1 MSTNR
6 IIKTSLFVLFQIT
19 SSIAFGQNL
28 SQTVRGT
35 VIDKDS
41 QMPIIGANVA
51 IVGSNPFLGAST
63 DVNGVFEI
71 KKVPVGR
78 VNIQVTAIG
87 YEPQLLSN
95 IIVESAKETVLNV
108 EGTESFEM
116 LEAVVVTARERNS
129 ETVSQM
135 ATVSAKTVTV
145 EETGRYA
152 GSFNDP
158 ARMVSAFAGV
168 AGSSSASNDIV
179 VRGNSPRGILW
190 RLEGMEIPNPNHFAD
205 EGSTGGPVNTLNATM
220 LANFDFFSGAFAPEY
235 GNALSGVFDA
245 KFRTG
250 NNQKSERSISI
261 GLLGVEATLE
271 GPFSEKYNGSYLL
284 NYRYS
289 SLDLLSKTGII
300 DFGGI
305 PKYQDASFKVNLPTK
320 SLGNFS
326 IFGLGGNSRI
336 LEIRETKENGVDKV
350 TGKTDVQNALSVIG
364 INHNYMLSPNSYL
377 HSYISISSTSSKII
391 NEHLNEGTGAFWDYY
406 TQEFGNTTM
415 RASSSYNHKLNR
427 KNTIN
432 TGVIFSRMEYN
443 MHSEIDPDNTVPVN
457 KINASGNTSMVQG
470 YGTWKYRITK
480 NLLMVS
486 GLHFTQLFLNNNFSL
501 EPRLGMK
508 YKLSKKQY
516 FSFGAGLHSKVESI
530 SVYMTNVEG
539 SNGRYENENLEL
551 TKSMHLVAGFGRDF
565 NSNLSFKAEVY
576 YQYLFD
582 VPVENDTNSS
592 FSMLNKTTSFVNL
605 PLVSE
610 GTGTNYGL
618 ELTLERYFSNNYYY
632 MMTASIYQSKFTAL
646 DNVKRNTRFNA
657 NYVGNIV
664 LGKEFKLRSKKK
676 NKILAINA
684 KISLLGGNRY
694 TPINLEESIIKD
706 ETVLDANQI
715 FGKKG
720 DDIFTANLGV
730 TYRINRK
737 KVTHELKLDIQNIT
751 NNQAVIG
758 RYYNGKDQTI
768 KEFYQLSLIPNIMY
782 ILKF

>member
-1 MSTNR
+1 MNR
-6 IIKTSLFVLFQIT
+6 VIIKSLFVIFQIA
-19 SSIAFGQNL
+19 SSTVFGQNL

-35 VIDKDS
+35 VTDKDS
-41 QMPIIGANVA
+41 QMPIIGANVI
-51 IVGSNPFLGAST
+51 IVGSNPILGAST
-63 DVNGVFEI
+63 DVNGIFEI

-116 LEAVVVTARERNS
+116 LEAVVVIAEDRNG

-135 ATVSAKTVTV
+135 TTVSAKTVTV

-168 AGSSSASNDIV
+168 AGSSSRSNDIV

-190 RLEGMEIPNPNHFAD
+190 RLEDIEIPNPNHFAN

-220 LANFDFFSGAFAPEY
+220 LANSDFFSGAFAPEY
-235 GNALSGVFDA
+235 GNALSGVFDT
-245 KFRTG
+245 KFRIG
-250 NNQKSERSISI
+250 NNQKSEQSASI
-261 GLLGVEATLE
+261 GALGVEATIE
-271 GPFSEKYNGSYLL
+271 GPFSKKYNGSYLV

-289 SLDLLSKTGII
+289 SLDLLNKMGIVN
-300 DFGGI
+300 FGGI
-305 PKYQDASFKVNLPTK
+305 PKYQDGSFKVNLPTK
-320 SLGNFS
+320 SFGNFS
-326 IFGLGGNSRI
+326 IFGLGGKSSI

-350 TGKTDVQNALSVIG
+350 IGKSDVQNALGVIG
-364 INHNYMLSPNSYL
+364 VNHNYMLSPNSYL
-377 HSYISISSTSSKII
+377 HSYISISGTNSKVN
-391 NEHLNEGTGAFWDYY
+391 NEHLNESTGAFWDYY
-406 TQEFGNTTM
+406 TQEFSNTTM
-415 RASSSYNHKLNR
+415 RASTSYNHKLNR

-432 TGVIFSRMEYN
+432 AGVIFSRIEYK
-443 MHSEIDPDNTVPVN
+443 MHSGLDSDNTVPVT
-457 KINASGNTSMVQG
+457 KVNASGNTSMVQG

-480 NLLMVS
+480 KMLMVS
-486 GLHFTQLFLNNNFSL
+486 GIHYTQLFLNNNFTL
-501 EPRLGMK
+501 EPRIGIK
-508 YKLSKKQY
+508 YNLSKKEY
-516 FSFGAGLHSKVESI
+516 LSFGAGLHSKVESI

-551 TKSMHLVAGFGRDF
+551 TKSMHIVAGFGHNF
-565 NSNLSFKAEVY
+565 NSNLSFKTEVY
-576 YQYLFD
+576 YQYLYD
-582 VPVENDTNSS
+582 VPVENNTNSS
-592 FSMLNKTTSFVNL
+592 FSMLNKTTSYTNV

-632 MMTASIYQSKFTAL
+632 MITASFYQSKYIAL
-646 DNVKRNTRFNA
+646 DKVERNTRFNA

-664 LGKEFKLRSKKK
+664 LGKEFKLRSEKK
-676 NKILAINA
+676 NKTLAVNA

-694 TPINLEESIIKD
+694 TPINLEESIIKG
-706 ETVLDANQI
+706 EKVLEENQI
-715 FGKKG
+715 FEKKG

-730 TYRINRK
+730 TYRVNRK
-737 KVTHELKLDIQNIT
+737 KVTHELKLDIQNVT
-751 NNQAVIG
+751 NNQAVTG
-758 RYYNGKDQTI
+758 RYYNDREQTI
-768 KEFYQLSLIPNIMY
+768 KEYYQLSLIPNIMY
-782 ILKF
+782 VLKF